1 MRPKETTPLLH
12 DSDTIVNL
20 PSADEQLILFCVF
33 EGECAMSTFSVKA
46 SYADT
51 VDDLKK
57 LVKAAKTPNFD
68 AMPAD
73 RLKLTAVS
81 VPVEPATEAVAVK
94 VQSLDYHRFLRPT
107 ELLCEVFED
116 TVPRNTIH
124 IVVDMMPTDPV
135 HLRSLAR
142 VIGMAV
148 GVGALFAVLN
158 ILLSVYL

>member
-1 MRPKETTPLLH
+1 MHSKDTTPLLH

-20 PSADEQLILFCVF
+20 HSDDERLTLFCVF
-33 EGECAMSTFSVKA
+33 EGECTMSTFSVKA

-57 LVKAAKTPNFD
+57 QVKAAKAPNLD

-81 VPVEPATEAVAVK
+81 VPVEPATETAAIK
-94 VQSLDYHRFLRPT
+94 VQSLDYHRFLHPT
-107 ELLCEVFED
+107 ELLCEVFEA

-124 IVVDMMPTDPV
+124 IVVDVMPLGKYNKV
-135 HLRSLAR
+135 CIHL
-142 VIGMAV
+142 
-148 GVGALFAVLN
+148 
-158 ILLSVYL
+158 